1 MSLKN
6 RNQSICLAVM
16 RIPRKVSIMS
26 CWPIYVPCV
35 WKAEMV
41 FLRTF
46 WIGGLAELVSSG

>member
-6 RNQSICLAVM
+6 RNQSICHAVM

-41 FLRTF
+41 SLRTF

>member
-6 RNQSICLAVM
+6 GNQNTCRAVM
-16 RIPRKVSIMS
+16 RIPRKVNIVPF
-26 CWPIYVPCV
+26 WPIYVPCD

-41 FLRTF
+41 SLRTF